1 VSGVGQLIRR
11 YKKETP
17 MSSNLSDL
25 IRKYYSSYESKDRK
39 SLEDLLSD
47 DFTFSSP
54 LDDHISRTT
63 YFQRCWPNS
72 ETISV
77 FHIEKLFEKG
87 NEAFVRY
94 ECERI
99 AGPKFRNAEY
109 LIIEGDKIKEV
120 EVYFGSLPEAVL
132 GK

>member
-1 VSGVGQLIRR
+1 VSGVDHFIRR

-17 MSSNLSDL
+17 MNSNLSNL

-72 ETISV
+72 ETVSV

-99 AGPKFRNAEY
+99 AGPEFRNTEY
-109 LIIEGDKIKEV
+109 FKIEGDRIKKV
-120 EVYFGSLPEAVL
+120 VVSTRS
-132 GK
+132 